1 MVTKTDEYT
10 KYTVTL
16 PVTLFVESVDPN
28 RAIDIAMEAIL
39 NPVNFQLLRNAE
51 INLSDAVVNVGH
63 KFTVSHEN

>member
-51 INLSDAVVNVGH
+51 INLSDVVVNVGH